1 MDNQKINVI
10 LKDDTTKKDDLR
22 EINLDSL
29 KPEEKLESKLDKQ
42 TLDLSS
48 MIEDKKII

>member
-10 LKDDTTKKDDLR
+10 LKDDTKKDDLR

-29 KPEEKLESKLDKQ
+29 KPEEK
-42 TLDLSS
+42 
-48 MIEDKKII
+48 IGIKIG